1 MGEVRDPYAGRP
13 DMNVKRYL
21 ARRRKRRPLHFT
33 LLDPGKMSAAEN
45 GQIGLMACRA
55 GTDAILVGGSTGMS
69 RRKVD
74 SAVVALKQHCKVPLI
89 LFPNQA
95 ATLSRHA
102 DAIFF
107 MSMLNSRSTQFLINE
122 QVRGAPFVAQA
133 GLQVLPLGY
142 LVVEP
147 GMEVGRVG
155 RANLISRRSPQK
167 AAAYALAGQYLG
179 MEYIYLEAGS
189 GAPRPVPSSLIEK
202 VRQTTTVNLV
212 VGGGIL
218 KPRQAAEVV
227 RAGADIVVTGT
238 LVESSPDPRHDLK
251 GLIEAVHHGALA

>member
-1 MGEVRDPYAGRP
+1 MD
-13 DMNVKRYL
+13 VKRYL
-21 ARRRKRRPLHFT
+21 TRRRNKRPLHFT
-33 LLDPGKMSAAEN
+33 LLDPGKMSAREN
-45 GQIGLMACRA
+45 GRIGLMANRA
-55 GTDAILVGGSTGMS
+55 GTDAILVGGSTDMS

-74 SAVVALKQHCKVPLI
+74 AGIKALKEKCDVPII

-95 ATLSRHA
+95 SNLSKYA

-107 MSMLNSRSTQFLINE
+107 MSMLNSRSTQFLITE
-122 QVRGAPFVAQA
+122 QVFGAPFVAQS
-133 GLQVLPLGY
+133 GLEVLPMGY

-155 RANLISRRSPQK
+155 RANLVSRRSPQK

-189 GAPRPVPSSLIEK
+189 GAPLPVPSSLISK
-202 VRQTTTVNLV
+202 VRETTTVRLV

-218 KPRQAAEVV
+218 QPRQAAEVV
-227 RAGADIVVTGT
+227 AAGADIVVTGT

-251 GLIEAVHHGALA
+251 GIIEAVHSGRVA

>member
-1 MGEVRDPYAGRP
+1 MGATRESEPWRTVMD
-13 DMNVKRYL
+13 VKRYL
-21 ARRRKRRPLHFT
+21 TRRRNRRPLHFT
-33 LLDPGKMSAAEN
+33 LLDPGKMSTREN
-45 GQIGLMACRA
+45 GRIGQMACKA
-55 GTDAILVGGSTGMS
+55 GTDAILVGGSTGLS

-74 SAVVALKQHCKVPLI
+74 NAVKALKENCEVPLI

-95 ATLSRHA
+95 SALSKYA

-107 MSMLNSRSTQFLINE
+107 MSMLNSRSTQFLIAE
-122 QVRGAPFVAQA
+122 QVYGAPFVAQSD
-133 GLQVLPLGY
+133 LEVLPMGY
-142 LVVEP
+142 MVVEP

-189 GAPRPVPSSLIEK
+189 GAPLPVPASLIRK
-202 VRQTTTVNLV
+202 VREATTVRLV

-218 KPRQAAEVV
+218 QPPQARTAVDS
-227 RAGADIVVTGT
+227 GADIVVTGT

-251 GLIEAVHHGALA
+251 GIIEAVHSGPKP